1 MEIIKT
7 KEEDNRISY
16 TIIDPSP
23 EFVDFVK
30 KLSSKAMSRENLYR
44 ENLQKIEERLQDAA
58 DLIKATLIAEHPANC
73 GDKLVEIADALA
85 NVRHK
90 LIDLLHE

>member
-30 KLSSKAMSRENLYR
+30 KLSSKAMSRELYR

-58 DLIKATLIAEHPANC
+58 DLIKATLIAEHPANS
-73 GDKLVEIADALA
+73 GDELVEIADVLTK
-85 NVRHK
+85 VRHK
-90 LIDLLHE
+90 LIDLL

>member
-7 KEEDNRISY
+7 QEEGNRICY
-16 TIIDPSP
+16 KIIDPSP
-23 EFVDFVK
+23 EFVEFVK
-30 KLSSKAMSRENLYR
+30 KLKAMSRENLYR

-58 DLIKATLIAEHPANC
+58 DLIKATLIAEPPANS
-73 GDKLVEIADALA
+73 GDKLVEIADALVNA
-85 NVRHK
+85 RHK

>member
-7 KEEDNRISY
+7 QEEGNRICY
-16 TIIDPSP
+16 KIIDPSP
-23 EFVDFVK
+23 EFVEFVK
-30 KLSSKAMSRENLYR
+30 KIKAMSRYR

-58 DLIKATLIAEHPANC
+58 DLIKATLVAEHPANS

-85 NVRHK
+85 NARHK